1 MKSHVKILLW
11 ELCLQISAG
20 FIIFGET
27 SLFIGLSSGGDKVP
41 FGCSLLAGITS
52 LIGFAFTILALW
64 FCDRNKTW
72 QRLATNVALMIVM
85 ALIGKSFYL
94 LMS

>member
-1 MKSHVKILLW
+1 MKSRVKILLW

-41 FGCSLLAGITS
+41 LGCSLLAGITS
-52 LIGFAFTILALW
+52 LIGFAFTILALR

-72 QRLATNVALMIVM
+72 QRLANVALMIVM
-85 ALIGKSFYL
+85 ALIGKSIYL